1 MKSGGAP
8 VTGAPLLCWYGSPKG
23 TSMRYT
29 IAHIT
34 VTDNLPQCPACGTVT
49 VFAKA
54 ADIGKDGR
62 VYMIFRCPK
71 CSVENKVWRP
81 EWQALHDMLVADE

>member
-1 MKSGGAP
+1 
-8 VTGAPLLCWYGSPKG
+8 
-23 TSMRYT
+23 MRYT

-49 VFAKA
+49 AFAHA
-54 ADIGKDGR
+54 GDISKDHR
-62 VYMIFRCPK
+62 VYMIFRCPNDGL
-71 CSVENKVWRP
+71 ENKVWRP